1 MQAYNATGQ
10 KHRSKIWDNTT
21 TAPAVPDGWE
31 AKISVSKGKT
41 YYYHKQSG
49 KTTWVHPDVAES
61 TKSGTRHATQCLPI
75 ASVDDAPEVP
85 ECLHS
90 NVGQG
95 MFAVMLKANSP
106 AGCVVGVRVP
116 TGFAGAGRVVTVLVP
131 TDAPVDSC
139 FWIVVPFPVDL
150 LKTLGRED
158 SDSWSSCAGSAAST
172 VLHDS
177 ASTGSYEEFDL
188 DALEDCE
195 DEGWDFE
202 QHEKEV
208 RATAQA
214 ARALAAARTFS
225 PDFTMLAPEEAAA
238 PAILISRTPSPQE
251 LVSPRAPIQQQQELE
266 NPFTKQLHLLRGAA
280 SHNEVLLHNT
290 SALPAGWEKK
300 MSASK
305 GKQYYYNSI
314 TRETTWVKPTV

>member
-1 MQAYNATGQ
+1 MQANNTTGQ
-10 KHRSKIWDNTT
+10 RSKLWDAATT
-21 TAPAVPDGWE
+21 GPAVPEGWE
-31 AKISVSKGKT
+31 AKVSATKGKT

-49 KTTWVHPDVAES
+49 KTTWVHPGLAKS
-61 TKSGTRHATQCLPI
+61 TQGTTRPAPHCLPI
-75 ASVDDAPEVP
+75 ASVDDAPAVP
-85 ECLHS
+85 ECLHI
-90 NVGQG
+90 NVGEG
-95 MFAVMLKANSP
+95 MFPVMLKANSP

-150 LKTLGRED
+150 LKALGRED
-158 SDSWSSCAGSAAST
+158 SDSWSSCAGSVAST

-177 ASTGSYEEFDL
+177 ASTGSFEEFDL

-195 DEGWDFE
+195 DDGWDFE

-214 ARALAAARTFS
+214 ARALAGRTFS

-251 LVSPRAPIQQQQELE
+251 LVSLRTPIQQQQERE
-266 NPFTKQLHLLRGAA
+266 NPFTKQLHLLRGAE
-280 SHNEVLLHNT
+280 SHNETLHST

-300 MSASK
+300 MSVSK
-305 GKQYYYNSI
+305 GKQYYYNST